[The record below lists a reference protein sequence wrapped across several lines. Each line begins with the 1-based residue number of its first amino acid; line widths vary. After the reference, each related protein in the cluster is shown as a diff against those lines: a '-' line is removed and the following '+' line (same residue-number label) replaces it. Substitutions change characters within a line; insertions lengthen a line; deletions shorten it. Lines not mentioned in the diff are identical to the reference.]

1 MTEPSI
7 ELDGIRATRSADD
20 PAVFIYDPG
29 DPEPERDPR
38 GDPTFQVLWLGDGAF
53 LQLGVRWGAGA
64 ERLEA
69 LREEIARRLGERPAA
84 VRLSPLPA
92 TVEEVRLEL
101 SDGAGGFRTIASS
114 TASGAPPF
122 TALFNVR
129 LDTDQTVLA
138 TEAAAGREGR
148 LRVTYRLS
156 LSGTASTELLLRTEQ
171 RRPGAATRLETTA
184 RRTEPT
190 SSSTER
196 STDVGSWF
204 TTTQGKVL

>member
-1 MTEPSI
+1 MAEPPV
-7 ELDGIRATRSADD
+7 ELDGIRATQSADD
-20 PAVFIYDPG
+20 PALFIYDPG

-69 LREEIARRLGERPAA
+69 LRQEIARRLGERAAA
-84 VRLSPLPA
+84 VRLSPLAA

-122 TALFNVR
+122 TALFHVR
-129 LDTDQTVLA
+129 LDADQTVLA
-138 TEAAAGREGR
+138 TEAAAGRQGR

-156 LSGTASTELLLRTEQ
+156 LPGTTETELLLHMKE
-171 RRPGAATRLETTA
+171 RRPGAASRLETA
-184 RRTEPT
+184 VRRTEPT

-196 STDVGSWF
+196 STDIGSWF
-204 TTTQGKVL
+204 TATQGKVL